1 MPSSPENNRDQSFQ
15 NETPTQ
21 PKNPRTFIWTLVR
34 LAVGIALLIYL
45 AKSRLIDFAQLAK
58 LFTAWPITLAA
69 LALVFLDVFFMS
81 IRLCWLFRPQDLRL
95 PLLRSLDLTLV
106 SSFFATF
113 LPGAA
118 GGDLA
123 KLFYAAKDN
132 KGRRA
137 EIVTIIAFDRAVGL
151 FSILLLPL
159 LFAPL
164 FIPLI
169 RIVPTLQILL
179 AITAALAVAM
189 LAAFLLCLYTQTQMT
204 RVAQSASRFLPGRQ
218 LPERVVATI
227 GAYRGHWGTLLA
239 ALAASLASNLTL
251 IAATALAILLIA
263 PNSLSLKMCLVIP
276 MGDVA
281 NSLPLTPGGLGVGET
296 AFSALFK
303 IAGLEGGAEALLCWR
318 IWRAVVSLA
327 GLAIYLKGMRRSV
340 FSNTSR

>member
-1 MPSSPENNRDQSFQ
+1 MPELNTTQS
-15 NETPTQ
+15 EEH
-21 PKNPRTFIWTLVR
+21 KRPRAIIWTLVR
-34 LAVGIALLIYL
+34 LAIGIALLAYL
-45 AKSRLIDFAQLAK
+45 AKSRLIDFGELTK
-58 LFTAWPITLAA
+58 LFTAWPITLAG
-69 LALVFLDVFFMS
+69 LALVFLDILFMS

-164 FIPLI
+164 FGSLI
-169 RIVPTLQILL
+169 RSVPILQILL
-179 AITAALAVAM
+179 AITAALAIAM
-189 LAAFLLCLYTQTQMT
+189 LAAFLLCLYSQAQMT
-204 RVAQSASRFLPGRQ
+204 RAARWASRFLPGHQ
-218 LPERVVATI
+218 LPERIVATM
-227 GAYRGHWGTLLA
+227 GAYRGQWPTLVA
-239 ALAASLASNLTL
+239 ALMASLASNLTL
-251 IAATALAILLIA
+251 IAATALAIFLIA

-296 AFSALFK
+296 AFNALFK

-318 IWRAVVSLA
+318 IWRALVSLA

-340 FSNTSR
+340 FSNVSL